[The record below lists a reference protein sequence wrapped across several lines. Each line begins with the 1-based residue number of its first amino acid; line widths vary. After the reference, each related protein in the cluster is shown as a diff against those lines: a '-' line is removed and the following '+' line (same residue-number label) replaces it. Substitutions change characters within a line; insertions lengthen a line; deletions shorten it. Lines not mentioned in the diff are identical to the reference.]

1 MSSVSTTIPVFDVRL
16 FTSSSFLAP
25 KREEED
31 ALEKLRSSLDS
42 AGCFQD
48 TACQFL
54 ERVRKI
60 AHHFYPLPIEEKQ
73 KYALPVNEDEGEIL
87 HEYAMKVKSLIDLV
101 YKAMARSLNIGE
113 NSFSDHFGEQALMRA
128 DPEKEIGPVDC
139 LVDEQRPRLYRNV
152 KNYALI
158 DYKWHQKGKVATETL
173 KIS

>member
-113 NSFSDHFGEQALMRA
+113 NSFSDQFGEQALMRA
-128 DPEKEIGPVDC
+128 GSISIQGVLDLIRII
-139 LVDEQRPRLYRNV
+139 LLNFFRPYTN
-152 KNYALI
+152 
-158 DYKWHQKGKVATETL
+158 
-173 KIS
+173 SF